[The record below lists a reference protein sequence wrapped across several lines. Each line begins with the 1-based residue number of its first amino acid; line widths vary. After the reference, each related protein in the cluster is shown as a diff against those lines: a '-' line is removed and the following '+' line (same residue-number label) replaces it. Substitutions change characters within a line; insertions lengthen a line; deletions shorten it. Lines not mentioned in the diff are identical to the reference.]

1 VTVDGRGVLA
11 PDVAQ
16 AVPSAANGG
25 VSPDGKTIVY
35 RLRKGVRWQDGAAL
49 TSRDVAFTYRQIMN
63 PRNNVPERDVYDKIV
78 RLETPDPWTVRLTLH
93 EPNSA
98 MLSYFFAPDGNYT
111 ILPEHLLR
119 DRSDLNHAPFNAMPA
134 DRFA

>member
-1 VTVDGRGVLA
+1 
-11 PDVAQ
+11 
-16 AVPSAANGG
+16 
-25 VSPDGKTIVY
+25 
-35 RLRKGVRWQDGAAL
+35 
-49 TSRDVAFTYRQIMN
+49 MN
-63 PRNNVPERDVYDKIV
+63 PRNNVPDRDVYDKIV

-98 MLSYFFAPDGNYT
+98 ILSYFFAPDGNYN

-119 DRSDLNHAPFNAMPA
+119 GRAISITPRSTPCRSEA